1 MTDDPEPLR
10 VTPPPVTPPA
20 TKPQPPLRVKPP
32 APDPAQTPQGK
43 QVERE
48 TMRPVQS
55 TRDKRIIADLFT
67 ALGHVRIK
75 RK

>member
-1 MTDDPEPLR
+1 MTDEHEPLR
-10 VTPPPVTPPA
+10 VTPPPVP
-20 TKPQPPLRVKPP
+20 KPQPPLRVKPP
-32 APDPAQTPQGK
+32 APDPMQTPQGK

-48 TMRPVQS
+48 TIRPVQS
-55 TRDKRIIADLFT
+55 KRDKQIIHDLFT